1 MIYTIYKIT
10 NIINNKIYVGKHQ
23 TNDLNDDYMGSG
35 KRLKQ
40 AINKYGI
47 ENFKK
52 EILFIF
58 YTEEEMNRKEAEIV
72 TEEFCLRNDTYNI
85 CVGGKGGFSYINT
98 PEILNSEKRQDSI
111 RKWNQIGREKHYN
124 LLETNEEYKNK
135 CNSISNE
142 HLANARMSLK
152 EKFPNGA
159 FFGKTHT
166 EETKEKMKLSKKNAY
181 DGIKNSQYGTMWIT
195 DGYNN
200 KKIKKDDPIP
210 DGWSKGRKYT

>member
-111 RKWNQIGREKHYN
+111 R
-124 LLETNEEYKNK
+124 
-135 CNSISNE
+135 
-142 HLANARMSLK
+142 
-152 EKFPNGA
+152 
-159 FFGKTHT
+159 
-166 EETKEKMKLSKKNAY
+166 
-181 DGIKNSQYGTMWIT
+181 
-195 DGYNN
+195 
-200 KKIKKDDPIP
+200 
-210 DGWSKGRKYT
+210 